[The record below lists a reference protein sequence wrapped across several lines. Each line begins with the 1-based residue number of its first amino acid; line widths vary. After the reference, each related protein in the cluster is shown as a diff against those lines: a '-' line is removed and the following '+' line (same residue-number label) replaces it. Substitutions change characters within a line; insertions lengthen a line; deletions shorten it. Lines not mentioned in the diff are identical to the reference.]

1 MRKFVTFS
9 ILTLFAFTAFAEKVA
24 IVSKVQGDVLLQK
37 ADALSYDQ
45 AVAMGTILENNDQ
58 IKVNDGF
65 AVMLLLDDK
74 SQVKLRENT
83 EVAISMVEDLSGSG
97 YHVRLDY
104 GQALTK
110 YSSGAGFDFQLHT
123 PTSVASIKGTE
134 FWTVSDPEEG
144 DQIIVTEGNVMV
156 MNNLTGMIQSAGPGE
171 TVSSTTDGYIETA
184 PTEEGSIPED
194 PEEEGIGE
202 AEPEAEETASDSAAV
217 EEDAE
222 DPLVDDTETGEA
234 EEPAVTTAPPPAPT
248 PGEEPEADTETEA
261 GGGLFGDALAMNGA
275 LGAVTIDGVLYNQ
288 IALRPDIS
296 IGKLGV
302 GLDLVFY
309 MDQDGNILWDKW
321 KNPSDLADKIM
332 YVRWGQ
338 PQDPLYIRVG
348 TLENVVM
355 GYGMFINNY
364 SNMMEYPSN
373 RKIGTHI
380 GFTVGKLG
388 VETMWA
394 NAKELG
400 LASFRTTYSLGKLTV
415 GATAAVD
422 INQYNGFKD
431 DDDDGRPNI
440 VDDFPDDETVWLD
453 SDGDGLPDDLDPDND
468 NDGLQNIGTDNNN
481 DNIVDGT
488 ETVVM
493 PDGSVGIPFDHDT
506 KLKPE
511 PFNMKEESSTLLGIS
526 VDVGYPVFS
535 NNVVNVHVFAEGGV
549 YPGTHENYVYD
560 SGSDSLVA
568 TEVQH
573 GWGATIPGIRASLF
587 NFIHLGLEYRMTG
600 ENFVF
605 GLMDQNYDL
614 DRVAMQYFNDGQI
627 MKPLTRDARLLNTTA
642 MQGVF
647 GMLSVDVLSLVTVNG
662 AYQHMMQKD
671 EDPIKGIYGSIDL
684 APNLVPKLAGASA
697 YLNRM
702 NVDEPFKIFNEGTLL
717 GYKVVFELGGGA
729 TLTWD
734 MRSTFRD
741 LNGDG
746 MIGVDEDGDGTI
758 DKVFGTEEMISTTV
772 IETGFSF

>member
-1 MRKFVTFS
+1 MRKLVTFL
-9 ILTLFAFTAFAEKVA
+9 ILTLIAFTAFAEKVA
-24 IVSKVQGDVLLQK
+24 VVSKVQGDVLLQK
-37 ADALSYDQ
+37 AEALDYDQ
-45 AVAMGTILENNDQ
+45 AVTMGTILENNDQ

-83 EVAISMVEDLSGSG
+83 EVAISLVDDLSGAG

-110 YSSGAGFDFQLHT
+110 YSKGADFEFQLHT

-134 FWTVSDPEEG
+134 FWTISDPEEG
-144 DQIIVTEGNVMV
+144 DDVIVLEGTVDV
-156 MNNLTGMIQSAGPGE
+156 MNNLTGMISTANAGQ
-171 TVSSTTDGYIETA
+171 TVSSTTDGYIQTE

-194 PEEEGIGE
+194 PEDDGIGE
-202 AEPEAEETASDSAAV
+202 AEPEEETESDSLAT
-217 EEDAE
+217 EEEIVDEPVAE
-222 DPLVDDTETGEA
+222 DPVVDE

-248 PGEEPEADTETEA
+248 PDTAPEAEEEPQDDSD

-275 LGAVTIDGVLYNQ
+275 LGAVTLDGVLYNQ

-309 MDQDGNILWDKW
+309 MNQDGDILWDKW
-321 KNPSDLADKIM
+321 KNASDLADKIM

-364 SNMMEYPSN
+364 SNMIEYPSN
-373 RKIGTHI
+373 RKIGTHV
-380 GFTVGKLG
+380 GFTMGNLG
-388 VETMWA
+388 TELMWA
-394 NAKELG
+394 NVKELG
-400 LASFRTTYSLGKLTV
+400 LASLRTTYSMGKLKFGV
-415 GATAAVD
+415 TAAVD

-440 VDDFPDDETVWLD
+440 VDDFPDDDSEWLD
-453 SDGDGLPDDLDPDND
+453 SDGDGIPDRSDYDRDND
-468 NDGLQNIGTDNNN
+468 NVLELGNDLNN
-481 DNIVDGT
+481 DGEVDGFPGVLW
-488 ETVVM
+488 EH
-493 PDGSVGIPFDHDT
+493 PDSADV
-506 KLKPE
+506 KPD
-511 PFNMKEESSTLLGIS
+511 PFNTNEESSMLLGIS
-526 VDVGYPVFS
+526 ADVGYPIFS
-535 NNVVNVHVFAEGGV
+535 NKVIDIQVFAEGGV
-549 YPGTHENYVYD
+549 YPNSHWEYTYD
-560 SGSDSLVA
+560 AISGLDSV
-568 TEVQH
+568 EISH

-614 DRVAMQYFNDGQI
+614 DRVAMQYFNNGKI
-627 MKPLTRDARLLNTTA
+627 MKPLTRDARMLNTTA

-647 GMLSVDVLSLVTVNG
+647 GMLSVDVLSMVTVNG
-662 AYQHMMQKD
+662 AYQHMIQD
-671 EDPIKGIYGSIDL
+671 GADPVKGVFGSVDL
-684 APNLVPKLAGASA
+684 AKNLVPKLAGASA

-702 NVDEPFKIFNEGTLL
+702 NVDDPWDIYSEGTLL

-734 MRSTFRD
+734 MRTTYRD
-741 LNGDG
+741 L
-746 MIGVDEDGDGTI
+746 DGDGEI
-758 DKVFGTEEMISTTV
+758 DREAGSDEVISTTV

>member
-1 MRKFVTFS
+1 MRTSPMRKRVTFL
-9 ILTLFAFTAFAEKVA
+9 ILTLLAFSAYAEKVA

-37 ADALSYDQ
+37 ADALTYDQ
-45 AVAMGTILENNDQ
+45 AVSMGTILENNDQ

-134 FWTVSDPEEG
+134 FWTLSDPEEG
-144 DQIIVTEGNVMV
+144 DQIIVTEGVVDV
-156 MNNLTGMIQSAGPGE
+156 MNNLTGMISTAMAGQ
-171 TVSSTTDGYIETA
+171 TVSSTTDGYIESA
-184 PTEEGSIPED
+184 PTEEGTIPQDPED
-194 PEEEGIGE
+194 DGIGE
-202 AEPEAEETASDSAAV
+202 AEPEEEEEAPSDSVAV
-217 EEDAE
+217 EEEVDEPVA
-222 DPLVDDTETGEA
+222 DDTATA
-234 EEPAVTTAPPPAPT
+234 EEEEPEVTTAPPPPAPT
-248 PGEEPEADTETEA
+248 PEAEPEAEA
-261 GGGLFGDALAMNGA
+261 EPEEDGGGLFGDALAMNGA

-309 MDQDGNILWDKW
+309 MDQDGNIVWDKW
-321 KNPSDLADKIM
+321 QGAANIADKIM

-364 SNMMEYPSN
+364 NNMMEYPSV
-373 RKIGTHI
+373 RKIGTHV
-380 GFTVGKLG
+380 GFTMGNIG
-388 VETMWA
+388 TEIMWA
-394 NAKELG
+394 NVKELG
-400 LASFRTTYSLGKLTV
+400 LASLRTTYSMGKLKFGV
-415 GATAAVD
+415 TAAID
-422 INQYNGFKD
+422 FDQYNGFKD
-431 DDDDGRPNI
+431 DDGDGYPNI
-440 VDDFPDDETVWLD
+440 VDDFPDDEDQYLD
-453 SDGDGLPDDLDPDND
+453 TDGDGYADND
-468 NDGLQNIGTDNNN
+468 PNEYDIDGDNKTDNHPN
-481 DNIVDGT
+481 DQYNFDDDG
-488 ETVVM
+488 VVR
-493 PDGSVGIPFDHDT
+493 
-506 KLKPE
+506 KPT
-511 PFNMKEESSTLLGIS
+511 PFNTEDESSRLIGLS

-535 NNVVNVHVFAEGGV
+535 NKVVDLHIFTEGGL
-549 YPGTHENYVYD
+549 YLGDHKNYTYVNNTL
-560 SGSDSLVA
+560 SDSTVK
-568 TEVQH
+568 H
-573 GWGATIPGIRASLF
+573 GWGVTIPGIRASLF

-605 GLMDQNYDL
+605 GMMDQNYDL
-614 DRVAMQYFNDGQI
+614 DRVAMQYFGDGT
-627 MKPLTRDARLLNTTA
+627 MKPLTRDARMLNTTP
-642 MQGVF
+642 MSGVF

-662 AYQHMMQKD
+662 AYQHMMQQD
-671 EDPIKGIYGSIDL
+671 EDPVKGIFGSIDL

-702 NVDEPFKIFNEGTLL
+702 NVDDPFDIYSEGTLL
-717 GYKVVFELGGGA
+717 GYKLVFELGGGA

-734 MRSTFRD
+734 MRTTYRD

-746 MIGVDEDGDGTI
+746 EIDRESGSDE
-758 DKVFGTEEMISTTV
+758 VISSTV